1 MPSVASHF
9 ELHAGRI
16 TRGRS
21 EHRLPLKRRR
31 ASQSQHMLLEG
42 VAMNRLTMRR
52 RARQSVA
59 IEVLQRSLL
68 LQSAEQSKRLLL
80 EKVVR
85 RVLRRGLLLQSAVT
99 SVLR

>member
-1 MPSVASHF
+1 
-9 ELHAGRI
+9 
-16 TRGRS
+16 
-21 EHRLPLKRRR
+21 
-31 ASQSQHMLLEG
+31 MLLEG

-80 EKVVR
+80 ENVAR